1 MSATV
6 DPSRPFDYGAGGPS
20 RFEVIGPE
28 EQRDG
33 VVDFVCWAEV
43 KRGPEERTSARAR
56 RITAAL
62 NACYGLTTEELEGGA
77 LLYLGRDLNGGRS

>member
-6 DPSRPFDYGAGGPS
+6 DPSRPFDYGAGGPA

-28 EQRDG
+28 PTRDG
-33 VVDFVCWAEV
+33 AVEFVCWAEV

-62 NACYGLTTEELEGGA
+62 NACHGLTTEELEAGSVVLA
-77 LLYLGRDLNGGRS
+77 RRPA